1 MKKSV
6 KSSQKQ
12 VRIVHTRGQKF
23 KAFLA
28 FVLLFVCGVMVG
40 AGTIDQKNQK
50 KAESEHFVPKYTE
63 VYVNPNNV
71 IFGDVA
77 YGDSVVRE
85 LNVSANMPVK
95 IVSIEKGL
103 DYPHVSVDSDCM
115 SLPYVDE
122 KQSCKIFVTLKPI
135 EGEDFVM
142 NSYYGG
148 TKRGG
153 VPDDMLLVVNMV
165 DMDGAVMDAGIV
177 LKHGYFK
184 EKKLDNEKPCKQIE
198 DALNQS
204 AQFTYGVDRA
214 RIYAQMSERGCPEN
228 AKKYASLAKQELDI
242 ARGVSDD
249 KFNEEETV
257 DIIEIYKRLDMQAA
271 AQEVFDMAKKLT
283 NPTIDFILQVEKILN
298 QN

>member
-1 MKKSV
+1 MKKQN
-6 KSSQKQ
+6 KSAMQNQ
-12 VRIVHTRGQKF
+12 YRVVHTRGQKI
-23 KAFLA
+23 KGWLA
-28 FVLLFVCGVMVG
+28 LVMLFVCGVMVG
-40 AGTIDQKNQK
+40 ACINEQKNQK
-50 KAESEHFVPKYTE
+50 ISKEFVPNQIM

-71 IFGDVA
+71 VFGDVA

-95 IVSIEKGL
+95 IVSIEKSL

-122 KQSCKIFVTLKPI
+122 KHSCKIFVTLKPI

-148 TKRGG
+148 TKRDGA
-153 VPDDMLLVVNMV
+153 PDDMLLVVNMV
-165 DMDGAVMDAGIV
+165 DMNGDVMDADIV
-177 LKHGYFK
+177 LKHGRFK
-184 EKKLDNEKPCKQIE
+184 EKILDNEKPCKQIE
-198 DALNQS
+198 ASLNNR

-214 RIYAQMSERGCPEN
+214 RIYAQISERGCPEN
-228 AKKYASLAKQELDI
+228 AKKYANLAKQELDI

-257 DIIEIYKRLDMQAA
+257 DIIEIYKRLDMQSA

>member
-40 AGTIDQKNQK
+40 GALSERHIKRNEITQQNAIAAAQQSACETIEEIYSRRLEPID
-50 KAESEHFVPKYTE
+50 S
-63 VYVNPNNV
+63 
-71 IFGDVA
+71 GDV
-77 YGDSVVRE
+77 DMHNH
-85 LNVSANMPVK
+85 NVSVYQVLLAHGCPENK
-95 IVSIEKGL
+95 NKYQQAIN
-103 DYPHVSVDSDCM
+103 
-115 SLPYVDE
+115 DE
-122 KQSCKIFVTLKPI
+122 KKIIDSLQVNFVTENK
-135 EGEDFVM
+135 VAC
-142 NSYYGG
+142 
-148 TKRGG
+148 R
-153 VPDDMLLVVNMV
+153 
-165 DMDGAVMDAGIV
+165 
-177 LKHGYFK
+177 
-184 EKKLDNEKPCKQIE
+184 QIE
-198 DALNQS
+198 DTLLS
-204 AQFTYGVDRA
+204 AMPYANDKSRELVRLDRA

-228 AKKYASLAKQELDI
+228 AKKYADLAKKELDI

-249 KFNEEETV
+249 HFNESETV